1 MRIPSKA
8 VLHGIKSS
16 KGDFE
21 GRAFDSTTFHISV
34 DLGESSNG
42 QSMGAVT
49 RPFKLGTST
58 EMEKW
63 MGFKGKWPLGGIPVD
78 CEFDIV
84 AGADQSSKL
93 TLVSIKP
100 SSTQKAG

>member
-8 VLHGIKSS
+8 VLHGVKSS

-21 GRAFDSTTFHISV
+21 GRGYDSTTFHISV

-42 QSMGAVT
+42 ESMGAVT
-49 RPFKLGTST
+49 RPFKLGTS
-58 EMEKW
+58 EEFQKW
-63 MGFKGKWPLGGIPVD
+63 SAFKNKWPLGGVLVD

-84 AGADQSSKL
+84 AGSDQSSKL

-100 SSTQKAG
+100 APKAA